1 MSCGNH
7 NLYLLVGGGGEGGR
21 GSHIELHAYDLFIMS
36 TAYLIVFNVQ
46 IIISSTFLH
55 TYTTHTTHAH
65 TCTHTVEEILKQGH
79 VPPRHS
85 VYIEQHETIARLRQ
99 HLRTL
104 GRREGWLVVHGMAG
118 FGKTILAAEAVRDS
132 ALLREA
138 FPGGVN
144 WLTVG
149 QVTDARGWLD
159 ESKLLTRMQNLI
171 ARLDVKGLQ
180 QQQQQRTGNLEAARD
195 LLQRVLSE
203 QHPRSLLIL
212 DNVWTPDVAQH
223 FGVRCRTMVTTRN
236 AAVADGVQTP
246 SVEKVSISEGFS
258 DGEARQLL
266 SMWLERGPPES
277 LPPGADFIV
286 RYCRGS
292 PMALALIAANL
303 RKGVRDVRWQQVA
316 EKLEK
321 SHGALDI
328 RLALE
333 EQPEQWPA
341 CIWHM
346 LKLVF
351 DYDELVSLNTLV
363 ESLPP
368 GYVTDD
374 HVEELEKFRVSQ
386 GTTLS

>member
-1 MSCGNH
+1 MCRLSFIHLPTHIH
-7 NLYLLVGGGGEGGR
+7 NT
-21 GSHIELHAYDLFIMS
+21 HIHTHAY
-36 TAYLIVFNVQ
+36 
-46 IIISSTFLH
+46 
-55 TYTTHTTHAH
+55 AH
-65 TCTHTVEEILKQGH
+65 THTHTVEETLKQGH

-85 VYIEQHETIARLRQ
+85 VYIERHETIARLRQ

-118 FGKTILAAEAVRDS
+118 FGKTVLAAEAVRDS
-132 ALLREA
+132 ALLRKA

-149 QVTDARGWLD
+149 QMTDARGRLD

-203 QHPRSLLIL
+203 QHPCSLLIL
-212 DNVWTPDVAQH
+212 DDVWTPDVAQH

-266 SMWLERGPPES
+266 SMWSGRGPPES
-277 LPPGADFIV
+277 LPPGADLIV

-292 PMALALIAANL
+292 PMALALIGANL
-303 RKGVRDVRWQQVA
+303 KKGAKDVRWQQVA

-321 SHGALDI
+321 CHNALDI
-328 RLALE
+328 RLA
-333 EQPEQWPA
+333 QPEWNYQHPTLKA
-341 CIWHM
+341 SIDLSVESLSPDLRPLFNM
-346 LKLVF
+346 LVVF
-351 DYDELVSLNTLV
+351 DYDALVPLDTLATLWELDSFEADTRMT
-363 ESLPP
+363 
-368 GYVTDD
+368 G
-374 HVEELEKFRVSQ
+374 EL
-386 GTTLS
+386 